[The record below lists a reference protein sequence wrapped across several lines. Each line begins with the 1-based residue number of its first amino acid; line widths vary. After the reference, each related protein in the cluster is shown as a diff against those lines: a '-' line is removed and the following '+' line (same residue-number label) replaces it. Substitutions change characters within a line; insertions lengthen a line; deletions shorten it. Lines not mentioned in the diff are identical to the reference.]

1 MIKKFIGAS
10 VLALALGSCT
20 VAHQVTVTN
29 NAVGT
34 KKGVAKGTSFSKD
47 LDISAEKACQNGG
60 ISKIGTME
68 FKATSILFFVKYK
81 TVVTGE

>member
-1 MIKKFIGAS
+1 MKKMILGAVLLFS
-10 VLALALGSCT
+10 VASCT

-34 KKGVAKGTSFSKD
+34 KTGEAKGWNFSKD
-47 LDISAEKACQNGG
+47 LDITAEKACKNGN

-68 FKATSILFFVKYK
+68 FTATTYLFLVKYK